1 MTDPIL
7 GLQTRIARKPDLP
20 ATAVDDD
27 IVILNIATQNY
38 VGLDD
43 IGSAIWGLLD
53 EPRRVDDICRAMAER
68 YDGPPED
75 IRADVLTFLGELVAE
90 GLIVVAEP

>member
-1 MTDPIL
+1 MTDPII
-7 GLQTRIARKPDLP
+7 GLQTRIARKPDLL

-53 EPRRVDDICRAMAER
+53 EPRRADDICRAMAEC
-68 YDGPPED
+68 YDGPPEE